1 MESISMSTVD
11 DQIAS
16 QIANLERSSGRTLAE
31 WTEIVRA
38 SGIEKHGEA
47 VAMLKAEY
55 GIGHGN
61 ANLVV
66 IKAREAA
73 SGGPATDDELVHAHY
88 SGRNAGLRAAYDA
101 VVAAVRAF
109 GPDVEL
115 APKKTY
121 VSLRR
126 RRQFA
131 QVGPAA
137 GQLEVCLNLPG
148 HPGTE
153 RLRPTSGMATHRVRI
168 AASSG
173 LDDELVGWLREA
185 YERA

>member
-1 MESISMSTVD
+1 VD
-11 DQIAS
+11 I
-16 QIANLERSSGRTLAE
+16 
-31 WTEIVRA
+31 EIVRA
-38 SGIEKHGEA
+38 SGIEKHGQA

-66 IKAREAA
+66 IKAREADA
-73 SGGPATDDELVHAHY
+73 GGARPDDELVASHY
-88 SGRNAGLRAAYDA
+88 AGRNAALRPAFDA
-101 VVAAVRAF
+101 VVGAVREF
-109 GPDVEL
+109 GLDVEL
-115 APKKTY
+115 APKKSY

-126 RRQFA
+126 RKQFA

-148 HPGTE
+148 NPGTD
-153 RLRPTSGMATHRVRI
+153 RLTPISGMATHRVRI
-168 AASSG
+168 ADASG
-173 LDDELVGWLREA
+173 LDAELLAWLREA